1 MYFLHCLD
9 KRGKAMKTMTEM
21 SSQLCC
27 FKLMEYVHISN
38 SPLKCKL
45 ILAWE
50 LARHEEK
57 VYQHMR

>member
-1 MYFLHCLD
+1 
-9 KRGKAMKTMTEM
+9 MKTMTEM